1 MYARLQEHVALN
13 PSKKGYQ
20 AINPNFL
27 LQYLGRKLGP
37 LPGRQRV
44 AHASTHL
51 SCILA
56 LIKVN
61 MAGML
66 VIVKRA
72 GRVMT
77 HKRDRLS
84 ESSFPDEPLAGYEAY
99 QEALHQAYNL
109 KQQGELSGARELLER
124 ERDQD
129 LPKSPYQEARTE
141 YIFALECR
149 ARAELGNHADE
160 QDQRSPLG
168 EAADHYALA
177 AEAAKKARDWALAA
191 QLKSFESAARYGDVP
206 HQFLGA
212 FAASRDALNAWQL
225 LPDTGDTVDLTY
237 EFALAEDVGVKAQF
251 VAETQIAVDAL
262 ERAAILLCRLRDRH
276 DVDAQQFANDDVY
289 LYWDWALLGQTLG
302 HYRLAFANT
311 LKTRRKGRVL
321 VRPINEG
328 RLQYL
333 IASIANDCAE
343 EGEVSGYSRKRL
355 LNVAESAIHEALE
368 LTQARK
374 DRSGYALVLLAEAK
388 WMGLKHITDGRFAK
402 IEEAERIAIGEDDQ
416 MLLLGQVEIARGD
429 EYAFQNMTRRSDR
442 KMQLAK
448 EWYEKA
454 ERRLTALEAL
464 NLARL
469 ARRRLDRLANPPQRQ
484 HSIRSSKTPRRS
496 LRKRTGPPAKH
507 KIPLN

>member
-1 MYARLQEHVALN
+1 
-13 PSKKGYQ
+13 
-20 AINPNFL
+20 
-27 LQYLGRKLGP
+27 
-37 LPGRQRV
+37 
-44 AHASTHL
+44 
-51 SCILA
+51 
-56 LIKVN
+56 
-61 MAGML
+61 MAGMWH
-66 VIVKRA
+66 VSDCQERA

-99 QEALHQAYNL
+99 QEALDQAYNL
-109 KQQGELSGARELLER
+109 KQQGELSSAREFLER
-124 ERDQD
+124 GQD

-149 ARAELGNHADE
+149 ARADLGNHADR
-160 QDQRSPLG
+160 QHQRSPLG
-168 EAADHYALA
+168 EAADHYALG
-177 AEAAKKARDWALAA
+177 AEAAKKARDWALVA

-212 FAASRDALNAWQL
+212 FATSRDALNAWRL
-225 LPDTGDTVDLTY
+225 LPDSDDTVDLTY

-302 HYRLAFANT
+302 HYRLAFANA
-311 LKTRRKGRVL
+311 LKTRRKGKVL

-343 EGEVSGYSRKRL
+343 EGEVGGYSRKRL
-355 LNVAESAIHEALE
+355 LNVAERAIHEALK
-368 LTQARK
+368 LTQACK

-388 WMGLKHITDGRFAK
+388 WMGLKHIKDGRLAK
-402 IEEAERIAIGEDDQ
+402 IEEAEKIAIDQ
-416 MLLLGQVEIARGD
+416 DNQILLGQVEIAWGD
-429 EYAFQNMTRRSDR
+429 EFAFQNMRRRSDR
-442 KMQLAK
+442 KMQLAR

-454 ERRLTALEAL
+454 ERGLTALEAL

-469 ARRRLDRLANPPQRQ
+469 ARRRLDRLTNLPQRQ
-484 HSIRSSKTPRRS
+484 HSTRSSKTPRRS
-496 LRKRTGPPAKH
+496 LRKRTGPPAKR